1 MFKDVVSLANAA
13 ARENIPEQDMR
24 MRYRRSRKTQN
35 PIGYEKGGKIW
46 IRLVDGKVP
55 EPMTSGGGPNLNVIN
70 NNNALPDNVMPP
82 VPAEY
87 RRSAESVPERDDPA
101 PEPEQTPDEVRLEYQ
116 ALELKRLK
124 QELAEAK
131 DQIREERR
139 RYDQLQAD
147 WRTDREREQVLRQ
160 DLQRLM
166 GQLDSRL
173 SLAAPEADRMDKL
186 EQDNR
191 DLKTGVVSLV
201 EYISKKRGQ

>member
-82 VPAEY
+82 VPAKY
-87 RRSAESVPERDDPA
+87 RRSAEPLPERDDPA

-201 EYISKKRGQ
+201 EYISKK

>member
-1 MFKDVVSLANAA
+1 MADDPVTLREAAQLAGISTHA
-13 ARENIPEQDMR
+13 MR
-24 MRYRRSRKTQN
+24 MRYRRAEKSGE
-35 PIGYEKGGKIW
+35 PIGFKVKGVVYIK
-46 IRLVDGKVP
+46 LVDGAVP
-55 EPMTSGGGPNLNVIN
+55 DPKPRGTPHVTPYVTPSQPVT
-70 NNNALPDNVMPP
+70 PP
-82 VPAEY
+82 E
-87 RRSAESVPERDDPA
+87 SAEVVTDA
-101 PEPEQTPDEVRLEYQ
+101 AQEPDQTPDEVRLEYQ

-131 DQIREERR
+131 DQIADERR

-166 GQLDSRL
+166 GQVEARL
-173 SLAAPEADRMDKL
+173 SLAAPEIDRLEQL

-201 EYISKKRGQ
+201 EYISKQRR

>member
-1 MFKDVVSLANAA
+1 MLCRIIVGLVIGRLLLDKRLGLWALWVFFAYSV
-13 ARENIPEQDMR
+13 IH
-24 MRYRRSRKTQN
+24 RYHE
-35 PIGYEKGGKIW
+35 G
-46 IRLVDGKVP
+46 
-55 EPMTSGGGPNLNVIN
+55 
-70 NNNALPDNVMPP
+70 
-82 VPAEY
+82 
-87 RRSAESVPERDDPA
+87 PA

-166 GQLDSRL
+166 GQLDRRL

>member
-1 MFKDVVSLANAA
+1 MADDPVTLREAAQLAGISTHA
-13 ARENIPEQDMR
+13 MR
-24 MRYRRSRKTQN
+24 MRYRRAEKSGE
-35 PIGYEKGGKIW
+35 PIGFKVKGVVYIK
-46 IRLVDGKVP
+46 LVDGAVP
-55 EPMTSGGGPNLNVIN
+55 DPKPRGTPHVTPYVTPSQ
-70 NNNALPDNVMPP
+70 P
-82 VPAEY
+82 VTPHE
-87 RRSAESVPERDDPA
+87 SAEVVTDAA
-101 PEPEQTPDEVRLEYQ
+101 PEPDQTPDEVRLEYQ

-131 DQIREERR
+131 DQIGEERR

-166 GQLDSRL
+166 GQVEARL
-173 SLAAPEADRMDKL
+173 SLAAPETDRIDQL

-201 EYISKKRGQ
+201 EYISKKQ

>member
-1 MFKDVVSLANAA
+1 MADDPVTLREAAQLAGISTHA
-13 ARENIPEQDMR
+13 MR
-24 MRYRRSRKTQN
+24 MRYRRADKSGE
-35 PIGYEKGGKIW
+35 PIGFKVKGVVYIK
-46 IRLVDGKVP
+46 LVDGAVP
-55 EPMTSGGGPNLNVIN
+55 DPKPRGTPHVTPYVTPSQ
-70 NNNALPDNVMPP
+70 P
-82 VPAEY
+82 VTPHE
-87 RRSAESVPERDDPA
+87 SAEVVTDAA
-101 PEPEQTPDEVRLEYQ
+101 PEPDQTPDEVRLEYQ

-131 DQIREERR
+131 DQIGEERR

-166 GQLDSRL
+166 GQVEARL
-173 SLAAPEADRMDKL
+173 SLAAPEIDRLDQL

>member
-1 MFKDVVSLANAA
+1 MADDPVTLREAAQLAGISTHA
-13 ARENIPEQDMR
+13 MR
-24 MRYRRSRKTQN
+24 MRYRRAEKSGE
-35 PIGYEKGGKIW
+35 PIGFKVKGVVYIK
-46 IRLVDGKVP
+46 LVDGAVP
-55 EPMTSGGGPNLNVIN
+55 NPKPRGTPHVTPYVTPSQTVT
-70 NNNALPDNVMPP
+70 PP
-82 VPAEY
+82 E
-87 RRSAESVPERDDPA
+87 SAEVVTDAA
-101 PEPEQTPDEVRLEYQ
+101 PEPDQTPDEVRLEYQ

-131 DQIREERR
+131 DQIGEERR

-166 GQLDSRL
+166 GQVEARL
-173 SLAAPEADRMDKL
+173 SLAAPEIDRLDQL

-201 EYISKKRGQ
+201 EYISRQRGQ

>member
-1 MFKDVVSLANAA
+1 MADDPVTLREAAQLAGISTHA
-13 ARENIPEQDMR
+13 MR
-24 MRYRRSRKTQN
+24 MRYRRAEKSGE
-35 PIGYEKGGKIW
+35 PIGFKVKGVVYIK
-46 IRLVDGKVP
+46 LVDGAVP
-55 EPMTSGGGPNLNVIN
+55 DPKPRGTPHVTPYVTPSQ
-70 NNNALPDNVMPP
+70 P
-82 VPAEY
+82 VTPHE
-87 RRSAESVPERDDPA
+87 SAEVVTDAA
-101 PEPEQTPDEVRLEYQ
+101 PEPDQTPDEVRLEYQ

-131 DQIREERR
+131 DQIGEERR

-166 GQLDSRL
+166 GQVEARL
-173 SLAAPEADRMDKL
+173 SLAAPEIDRLDQL

>member
-1 MFKDVVSLANAA
+1 MADDPVTLREAAQLAGISTHA
-13 ARENIPEQDMR
+13 MR
-24 MRYRRSRKTQN
+24 MRYRRAEKSGE
-35 PIGYEKGGKIW
+35 PIGFKVKGVVYIK
-46 IRLVDGKVP
+46 LVAGAVP
-55 EPMTSGGGPNLNVIN
+55 DPKPRGTPHVTPFVTPSQPVT
-70 NNNALPDNVMPP
+70 PP
-82 VPAEY
+82 E
-87 RRSAESVPERDDPA
+87 SAEDVTDAA
-101 PEPEQTPDEVRLEYQ
+101 PEPDQTPDEVRLEYQ

-131 DQIREERR
+131 DQIGEERR

-166 GQLDSRL
+166 GQVEARL
-173 SLAAPEADRMDKL
+173 SLAAPETDRIDQL

-201 EYISKKRGQ
+201 EYISKKQ

>member
-1 MFKDVVSLANAA
+1 MADDPVTLREAAQLAGISTHA
-13 ARENIPEQDMR
+13 MR
-24 MRYRRSRKTQN
+24 MRYRRAEKSGE
-35 PIGYEKGGKIW
+35 PIGFKVKGVVYIK
-46 IRLVDGKVP
+46 LVDGAVP
-55 EPMTSGGGPNLNVIN
+55 DPKPRGGPHVTTNVT
-70 NNNALPDNVMPP
+70 PFVTPSQPVTPP
-82 VPAEY
+82 E
-87 RRSAESVPERDDPA
+87 SAEVVTDAA
-101 PEPEQTPDEVRLEYQ
+101 PEPDQTPDEVRLEYQ

-131 DQIREERR
+131 DQIGEERR

-147 WRTDREREQVLRQ
+147 WRTDREREQVLRL

-166 GQLDSRL
+166 GQIEAQL
-173 SLAAPEADRMDKL
+173 SLAAPEIDRLDQL

>member
-1 MFKDVVSLANAA
+1 MADDPVTLREAAQLAGISTHA
-13 ARENIPEQDMR
+13 MR
-24 MRYRRSRKTQN
+24 MRYRRADKSGE
-35 PIGYEKGGKIW
+35 PIGFKVKGVVYIK
-46 IRLVDGKVP
+46 LVDGAVP
-55 EPMTSGGGPNLNVIN
+55 NPKPRGTPHVTPYVTPSQ
-70 NNNALPDNVMPP
+70 P
-82 VPAEY
+82 VTPHE
-87 RRSAESVPERDDPA
+87 SAEVVTDAA
-101 PEPEQTPDEVRLEYQ
+101 PEPDQTPDEVRLEYQ

-131 DQIREERR
+131 DQIGEERR

-166 GQLDSRL
+166 GQVEARL
-173 SLAAPEADRMDKL
+173 SLAAPEIDRLDQL

>member
-1 MFKDVVSLANAA
+1 MADDPVTLREAAQLAGISTHA
-13 ARENIPEQDMR
+13 MR
-24 MRYRRSRKTQN
+24 MRYRRADKSGE
-35 PIGYEKGGKIW
+35 PIGFKVKGVVYIK
-46 IRLVDGKVP
+46 LVDGAVP
-55 EPMTSGGGPNLNVIN
+55 DPKPRGTPHVTPFVTPSQPVT
-70 NNNALPDNVMPP
+70 PP
-82 VPAEY
+82 E
-87 RRSAESVPERDDPA
+87 SAEDVTDAA
-101 PEPEQTPDEVRLEYQ
+101 PEPDQTPDEVRLEYQ

-131 DQIREERR
+131 DQIGEERR

-166 GQLDSRL
+166 GQVEARL
-173 SLAAPEADRMDKL
+173 SLAAPEIDRLDQL

>member
-1 MFKDVVSLANAA
+1 LEKQSERGPSSNTCRSQAASLRLEGLRLWALWVFFAYSV
-13 ARENIPEQDMR
+13 IH
-24 MRYRRSRKTQN
+24 RYH
-35 PIGYEKGGKIW
+35 
-46 IRLVDGKVP
+46 
-55 EPMTSGGGPNLNVIN
+55 
-70 NNNALPDNVMPP
+70 
-82 VPAEY
+82 
-87 RRSAESVPERDDPA
+87 ESPA

-166 GQLDSRL
+166 GQLDRRL

>member
-1 MFKDVVSLANAA
+1 MLCRIIVGLVIRRLLFDKRLGLWALWVFFAYSV
-13 ARENIPEQDMR
+13 IH
-24 MRYRRSRKTQN
+24 RYHE
-35 PIGYEKGGKIW
+35 G
-46 IRLVDGKVP
+46 
-55 EPMTSGGGPNLNVIN
+55 
-70 NNNALPDNVMPP
+70 
-82 VPAEY
+82 
-87 RRSAESVPERDDPA
+87 PA